1 MIEPSANAQGEGMHM
16 HRWRVFAIVSVGVFM
31 AGLDLFIVNIA
42 FPDIRRDFDGT
53 SLAGLSWILNA
64 YAIVFAALLVPAGR
78 ISDRAGRKRG
88 FIGGLTLFLVGSAAS
103 AAAPSLDVLVAA
115 RIVQAAGAAFMLP
128 TSLGL
133 LLPEF
138 PPAQR
143 ATAVGAWAAIGGI
156 AAAAGPPIGGLLVQA
171 SWRWVFLVNI
181 PVGLV
186 ALVAASRNL
195 QERRDPDPGPR
206 PDVLGAVMLA
216 SGIALLVLGIVKGP
230 DWGWDSEGVL
240 ASFAAAAV
248 LLPAFLARSARHPAP
263 VCELPM
269 LRVRS
274 FAVANIGALLFFAA
288 FSAMLL
294 AGVLFMTSVWHYP
307 VLRAGLSLA
316 PGPMMAALLAAP
328 AGALS
333 DRFGQRA
340 VGAPGPILF
349 ALGCAWWAW
358 QVGVE
363 PHYASELLPGLLIT
377 GAGVGLTIPTLSS
390 AAAASLPPQ
399 RFATG
404 IAVLTMSRQIGSALG
419 VAILIAILGTPS
431 AGDAVNAFDHAWT
444 FMAITSGAAFLAF
457 LALGR
462 VRVTGAETPPAPGP
476 AATLSPTRE
485 RVIRWEDPVAVL
497 EQSRHLTP
505 IERLRGIKSGAVPP
519 PPIAVTMGFEI
530 VEVSEGRAVFAV
542 RPDEYHYNPI
552 GTVHGGLAA
561 TLLDSAMGCAVETT
575 LDAGVGYTTLEL
587 KVNYVRA
594 MTRETGRV
602 VCEATVVHRG
612 GTIATAEGRLVAEE
626 TGKLLAHGTTTCL
639 VLGKDANGRGSGHV
653 AAGSPATKVSI
664 ST

>member
-1 MIEPSANAQGEGMHM
+1 
-16 HRWRVFAIVSVGVFM
+16 
-31 AGLDLFIVNIA
+31 
-42 FPDIRRDFDGT
+42 
-53 SLAGLSWILNA
+53 
-64 YAIVFAALLVPAGR
+64 
-78 ISDRAGRKRG
+78 
-88 FIGGLTLFLVGSAAS
+88 
-103 AAAPSLDVLVAA
+103 
-115 RIVQAAGAAFMLP
+115 
-128 TSLGL
+128 
-133 LLPEF
+133 
-138 PPAQR
+138 
-143 ATAVGAWAAIGGI
+143 
-156 AAAAGPPIGGLLVQA
+156 
-171 SWRWVFLVNI
+171 
-181 PVGLV
+181 V
-186 ALVAASRNL
+186 ALVAVSRNL

-230 DWGWDSEGVL
+230 DWGWDSGGVL

-288 FSAMLL
+288 FAAMLL

-316 PGPMMAALLAAP
+316 PGPMMAALLAVP

-431 AGDAVNAFDHAWT
+431 AGDAVSAFDSAWT
-444 FMAITSGAAFLAF
+444 FMAITSGAAFFAF

-462 VRVTGAETPPAPGP
+462 VRVAGTEAPRAPGP
-476 AATLSPTRE
+476 APARE

-497 EQSRHLTP
+497 EQSKDLAP

-530 VEVSEGRAVFAV
+530 VDATEGRAVFAV

-575 LDAGVGYTTLEL
+575 LGAGAGYTTLEL
-587 KVNYVRA
+587 KVNYVRP
-594 MTRETGRV
+594 MSRDTGRA

-639 VLGKDANGRGSGHV
+639 VLTANGNGRDGHETT
-653 AAGSPATKVSI
+653 ASSHEKVSI